1 MKTEAHNIDEDT
13 EAQRDK
19 TICPSGFFLGFKP
32 RTLPFSAGFLVS
44 PFIFGQGDQD
54 PKRTRACAR
63 SQGDE

>member
-1 MKTEAHNIDEDT
+1 MKTEAHNTDEDT

-32 RTLPFSAGFLVS
+32 RALPFSAGFLVS

-54 PKRTRACAR
+54 PKRTKGLCEVT
-63 SQGDE
+63 G